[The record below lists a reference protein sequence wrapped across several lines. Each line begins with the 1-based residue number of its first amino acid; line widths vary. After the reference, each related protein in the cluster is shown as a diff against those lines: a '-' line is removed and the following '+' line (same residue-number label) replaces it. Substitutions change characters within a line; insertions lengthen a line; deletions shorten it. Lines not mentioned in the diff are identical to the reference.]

1 MSTNISNESSSR
13 QNQTCNVYLE
23 SSFAAVRIAIII
35 LYAIILLSSLVG
47 NTLIITI
54 VHKRAELRNTINY
67 FIVNMAV
74 SDLVFPL
81 TTIPLDLSELATSS
95 KQWPIGGATGLIL
108 CKLKTFLQSLSIIV
122 SIQSLVWIAVD
133 RFVAVVLPMEV
144 HLISSRFRS
153 FAIASTWIVTMVAN
167 CFDLYASTLIGKNEK
182 IICTDSVSSGTYAW
196 MRIILFHVVSLVAMT
211 ILYCVIAVTLR
222 RQDKALQCRAVHQKD
237 QRKRRAI
244 KMSVCIVAAFYICF
258 LPALLALIIGRYKIE
273 VSCSFSKVLRF
284 LPFVMLYLSS
294 AINPIICMTFVKS
307 YRLGLKEIFNWRC
320 SKRLTTS
327 NMAETG
333 VKREQ
338 ITLQEIRR
346 IPWMEENLAF
356 NE

>member
-1 MSTNISNESSSR
+1 
-13 QNQTCNVYLE
+13 
-23 SSFAAVRIAIII
+23 
-35 LYAIILLSSLVG
+35 
-47 NTLIITI
+47 
-54 VHKRAELRNTINY
+54 
-67 FIVNMAV
+67 MAV
-74 SDLVFPL
+74 SDFIYPL
-81 TTIPLDLSELATSS
+81 MAIPVRFVRDSDQFTTIAYRWCNGINLVQAENVPAESFDYCFYTKPCLDRCRSVCGGGFADESS
-95 KQWPIGGATGLIL
+95 FHLVQISRLCYRFHLDRDHGRKLFRFVFFYVDRKKRENYLHGFSLI
-108 CKLKTFLQSLSIIV
+108 SILRLECITALFQIV
-122 SIQSLVWIAVD
+122 S
-133 RFVAVVLPMEV
+133 FVALP
-144 HLISSRFRS
+144 
-153 FAIASTWIVTMVAN
+153 
-167 CFDLYASTLIGKNEK
+167 
-182 IICTDSVSSGTYAW
+182 
-196 MRIILFHVVSLVAMT
+196 

-222 RQDKALQCRAVHQKD
+222 RQDKALQCRAVHQKN
-237 QRKRRAI
+237 QRKLRAI

-258 LPALLALIIGRYKIE
+258 LPARLALIIGRYKIE

-284 LPFVMLYLSS
+284 LPFFMLYLSS

-338 ITLQEIRR
+338 ITLQGIRR